1 MTTVKAFI
9 RTGKKDKEVNVRFR
23 LSDGRNVQLFHKSE
37 IMVLPNLWDAKN
49 DCIKKRALC
58 PESKR
63 NEIDKAVNERKSL
76 LLDLYVTCREQVM
89 SGTSLDELVDRE
101 FNPQKYNVSSKNL
114 FELIDIYIEEN
125 NSAENTKKA
134 DKDTKAG
141 LLRYETFRRL
151 TENKEF
157 KFDVLSFNEELI
169 DDIKSFYMN
178 EGSLYEEYPLIFKRL
193 QKICNLNR
201 TIKNKGENVTCSFMK
216 RLKAFFTWC
225 VKKRIIEVSPF
236 SYYENTLTQRYGTP
250 YYLTLEERNTIAEY
264 DFSHDKRLSVQRDRF
279 IFQCCIGCR
288 VSDLLKMTTNN
299 IINGAIE
306 YIPIKTQGEH
316 PQTVRVPLNERA
328 ISLIKKYEI
337 DNPKALLFPYSS
349 RIAYNRAIKKIL
361 TECGITRLVTVLNPT
376 TGKEEKK
383 PINKIAS
390 SHMARRT
397 FIGNLYKKVR
407 DPNLIGA
414 LSGHCE
420 GSKAF
425 TRYREIDE
433 DIKKELVSLID

>member
-1 MTTVKAFI
+1 MATVKAI
-9 RTGKKDKEVNVRFR
+9 VRTTRKKTEVNIRFR
-23 LSDGRNVQLFHKSE
+23 LSDGRGVQIFHSSG
-37 IMVLPNLWDAKN
+37 IMVNPELWDAKN

-76 LLDLYVTCREQVM
+76 LLDLYAAHKEQVM
-89 SGTSLDELVDRE
+89 SGTSLDELIDRE
-101 FNPQKYNVSSKNL
+101 INSQKYNASSKNL

-125 NSAENTKKA
+125 NRAENTKKA
-134 DKDTKAG
+134 DRDSKAG

-151 TENKEF
+151 TENKDF
-157 KFDVLSFNEELI
+157 KLDVLSFNEELI

-178 EGSLYEEYPLIFKRL
+178 EGSLYQEYPLIFKKL
-193 QKICNLNR
+193 QKVCNLNR
-201 TIKNKGENVTCSFMK
+201 SIKDKGENGTCSFMK
-216 RLKAFFTWC
+216 RLKAFFSWC
-225 VKKRIIEVSPF
+225 VKKKIIEVSPF

-250 YYLTLEERNTIAEY
+250 YYLTLEERNIIAEH
-264 DFSHDKRLSVQRDRF
+264 DFSHNKRLSVQRDIF
-279 IFQCCIGCR
+279 MFQCCIGCR
-288 VSDLLKMTTNN
+288 ISDLRSLTKNN
-299 IINGAIE
+299 IIGGAVE

-316 PQTVRVPLNERA
+316 PQTVRVPLNDRA
-328 ISLIKKYEI
+328 ISLIKKYEGE
-337 DNPKALLFPYSS
+337 KLGGLLFPYLSS
-349 RIAYNRAIKKIL
+349 CAYNRAIKEIL

-376 TGKEEKK
+376 TGREEKK

-397 FIGNLYKKVR
+397 FIGNLYKKVK
-407 DPNLIGA
+407 DPNLVGA